1 MERTYWRETWRAN
14 QQWMDAL
21 EQGLRQEGVPTRR
34 GGDFDGWDFEVRCG
48 TLGSARTLLAIE
60 EHGAGKQMG
69 RWRLWPRPSAFAIAM
84 AAVAA
89 ALALGAA
96 IDHAW
101 LAAIVLGAVAA
112 ALTARI
118 ASDCGVAL
126 GALDRALQRHG
137 SAE

>member
-1 MERTYWRETWRAN
+1 
-14 QQWMDAL
+14 
-21 EQGLRQEGVPTRR
+21 
-34 GGDFDGWDFEVRCG
+34 
-48 TLGSARTLLAIE
+48 
-60 EHGAGKQMG
+60 
-69 RWRLWPRPSAFAIAM
+69 M

-101 LAAIVLGAVAA
+101 LAAVVLGAVAA

-126 GALDRALQRHG
+126 GALDRAVQRHG